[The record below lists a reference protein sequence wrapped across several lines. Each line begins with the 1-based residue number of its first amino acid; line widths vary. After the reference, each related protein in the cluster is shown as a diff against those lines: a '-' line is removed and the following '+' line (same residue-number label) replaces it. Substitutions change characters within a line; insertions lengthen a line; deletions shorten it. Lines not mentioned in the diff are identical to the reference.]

1 MIQEQVNRDYEERI
15 AALSRNSASA
25 ADGFSRE
32 RDNDRQLLQV
42 IDCLSALSSTAYY
55 TCCSTYDCYAKQWS
69 AIQVAQ
75 LHTHTCVARCV
86 VCREQSM

>member
-15 AALSRNSASA
+15 AALSRNSANA

-42 IDCLSALSSTAYY
+42 ID
-55 TCCSTYDCYAKQWS
+55 
-69 AIQVAQ
+69 
-75 LHTHTCVARCV
+75 
-86 VCREQSM
+86 